1 MKIMKKVL
9 KWIWKKFVKL
19 NKVILGFVIFFML
32 VFLVVEKFETF
43 LVNRVGGERKNAL
56 FSMVI
61 SDMRKEPVLG
71 VFFLVMFIII
81 PIIIV
86 VINRGLDRRCTECKE
101 WFALRVSG
109 DNLIKCEDIQIL
121 TEVKLKDNYGHV
133 VGTQE
138 QYVPGTRKIY
148 HKNYT
153 CRKCGATSFRTYSKD
168 EKNT

>member
-1 MKIMKKVL
+1 MEKFL
-9 KWIWKKFVKL
+9 KWIWKKYVEL
-19 NKVILGFVIFFML
+19 NSFILVFVIFSML
-32 VFLVVEKFETF
+32 VCLVIEKLEAF
-43 LVNRVGGERKNAL
+43 LVNRVGGERNNAL

-71 VFFLVMFIII
+71 LLFSVIIII
-81 PIIIV
+81 PTIVLIID
-86 VINRGLDRRCTECKE
+86 RGLDRRCVECKQ
-101 WFALRVSG
+101 WFALRVNG
-109 DNLIKCEDIQIL
+109 DTLIKCEDIQIL
-121 TEVKLKDNYGHV
+121 TEVKRKDNYGHV

-148 HKNYT
+148 HKNYI

>member
-1 MKIMKKVL
+1 MKKIL
-9 KWIWKKFVKL
+9 KWIWTKYVKL
-19 NKVILGFVIFFML
+19 NRVILRFVIFFML
-32 VFLVVEKFETF
+32 LFFVIEKFEAF

-61 SDMRKEPVLG
+61 SDMRKEPFLG
-71 VFFLVMFIII
+71 VFFLVIFIII
-81 PIIIV
+81 PTMIIV
-86 VINRGLDRRCTECKE
+86 INHGLDRKCAECKQ
-101 WFALRVSG
+101 WFALRVTG
-109 DNLIKCEDIQIL
+109 DTLMKCEDIQIL
-121 TEVKLKDNYGHV
+121 TEVKRKDNFGHV

-148 HKNYT
+148 HKNFI